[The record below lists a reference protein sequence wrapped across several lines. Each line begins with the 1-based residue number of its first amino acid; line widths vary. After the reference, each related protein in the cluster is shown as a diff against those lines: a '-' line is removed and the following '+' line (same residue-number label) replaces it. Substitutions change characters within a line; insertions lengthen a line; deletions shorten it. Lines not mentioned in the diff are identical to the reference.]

1 MARLKKPT
9 EYINKLRLN
18 PDLKAREIGENLR
31 DKYQQWT
38 RNLHLRDLLS
48 FMQSIQ
54 DNKNQI
60 GTAQLFG
67 KFRAYSLEEFVYRL
81 IRAKLSISRSLEVYW
96 GEKCLVWRGNG
107 REYGMEL
114 DILVGRKLNQLVEPV
129 VAIDTK
135 VELDASRLK
144 TTLASFVLVKRWNLG
159 MKCFLVY
166 MIGETDP
173 ILLKLAEPWIDGIYE
188 FGLERDETEK
198 LIESIQEALSRF

>member
-38 RNLHLRDLLS
+38 RSLHLRDLLS

-60 GTAQLFG
+60 GAAQLFG

-81 IRAKLSISRSLEVYW
+81 IRAKLSIPRSLEVYW

-159 MKCFLVY
+159 VKCFLVY
-166 MIGETDP
+166 IIGEIDP
-173 ILLKLAEPWIDGIYE
+173 ILLKLTEPWIDGIYK

-198 LIESIQEALSRF
+198 LIESIQEALNRF